1 MRKLRVIVVG
11 VGHLGKVHAQILA
24 RLPGVRLVGVVD
36 PCEQARQITA
46 EACRTNA
53 YADVQSL
60 EGKFDAAVVAAPTSF
75 HHRVGLELLGRGIP
89 CLIEKPLAASFAE
102 ADELVR
108 VARRQRTVLEVGHVE
123 RFNPAL
129 VPIAPYTRDPKFI
142 EATRAGGFTGRSTDI
157 GVVMDLMIHD
167 IDVVLSLVG
176 SGPREVEA
184 LGLAVLGPHEDVA
197 HARLTFDSGCVA
209 LLNASRVSP
218 TTRRQMQIWSQ
229 EGLSSVDFA
238 ARRSSA
244 IVPGDAL
251 RERRIDVPHL
261 PPQQKDELKREL
273 FATHLPLQEFN
284 SEPCDQL
291 TAELQD
297 FVRCVVEGGQP
308 RVTGEHGRDAIAVAE
323 RVLEQIAVHPWDG
336 TATGRIGPLA
346 TPRPERHSRAALA
359 HAPSDAT
366 GAKGRVSC

>member
-24 RLPGVRLVGVVD
+24 KMPGVRLVGVVD
-36 PCEQARQITA
+36 PSEQARNITA

-53 YADVQSL
+53 YAEVASL
-60 EGKFDAAVVAAPTSF
+60 EGKFDAAVIAAPTSH
-75 HHRVGLELLGRGIP
+75 HHRVGLELLDRGIP
-89 CLIEKPLAASFAE
+89 CLIEKPLAASSAE
-102 ADELVR
+102 ADDLVR
-108 VARRQRTVLEVGHVE
+108 VARRQRTVLQVGHIE
-123 RFNPAL
+123 RFNPSLAP
-129 VPIAPYTRDPKFI
+129 VVPYTRDPKFI
-142 EATRAGGFTGRSTDI
+142 EATRAGGFSGRSTDI
-157 GVVMDLMIHD
+157 GVVLDLMIHD

-176 SGPREVEA
+176 APPRSVEA

-197 HARLTFDSGCVA
+197 HARLSFDTGCVA

-218 TTRRQMQIWSQ
+218 TPRRQMQIWSQ
-229 EGLSSVDFA
+229 EGLVSLDFA

-261 PPQQKDELKREL
+261 LPQQKEELKRDL
-273 FATHLPLQEFN
+273 FTAHVPVQEFAP
-284 SEPCDQL
+284 EPCDQL

-308 RVTGEHGRDAIAVAE
+308 RVTGEQGREAIVVAE
-323 RVLEQIAVHPWDG
+323 RILEQIAAHQWDG
-336 TATGRIGPLA
+336 TSAGRIGPLA
-346 TPRPERHSRAALA
+346 TPRPDVIPAPHWHTRSVIPLERKAM
-359 HAPSDAT
+359 
-366 GAKGRVSC
+366 